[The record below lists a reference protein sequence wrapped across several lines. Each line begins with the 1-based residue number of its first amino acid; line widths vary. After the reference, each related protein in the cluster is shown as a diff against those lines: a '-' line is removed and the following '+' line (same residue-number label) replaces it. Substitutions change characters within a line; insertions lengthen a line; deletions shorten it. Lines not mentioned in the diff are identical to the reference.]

1 MSYVYFRVSLA
12 AVGLSIAALALPA
25 HASEPTR
32 SIRYADLN
40 LATEAGAATLE
51 RRISNA
57 AISICGPYEYRR
69 VDQIGSWRRCYD
81 ATVASAAK
89 SVNEAVALAR
99 RGKNEQAANVA
110 EAGTTVAVR

>member
-1 MSYVYFRVSLA
+1 MRTIYSVLATALAVS
-12 AVGLSIAALALPA
+12 GLALPA

-99 RGKNEQAANVA
+99 HGKNEQAANVA